1 MTKKIVLS
9 ADSTCDLNAELK
21 ERYHVQYTPL
31 HIILRGEDYLD
42 NVTITNTDIY
52 NAYWEDGSLPKT
64 ASLGPADYAA
74 HFKQFT
80 DTGAEVVH
88 LSLGSGLSNSYD
100 AACTAAKDLPGVYVI
115 DSGNLSTGIGQLV
128 IRAGRMIEEGRSAA
142 EIAAWAEEFRGHV
155 HSSFILQTMDFLA
168 AGGRC
173 PAIVAYVGKIL
184 QFRPEIL
191 VNNADGTMK
200 VGKIY
205 RGTMEKALPKYVT
218 DQLEKYGDDI
228 IADDIFITTS
238 EPCEDLKDIAEETIR
253 RVHPFERM
261 HRTVAC
267 CTIGSHCGPRCIGVL
282 FTTKSACK

>member
-1 MTKKIVLS
+1 MPKTILS

-21 ERYHVQYTPL
+21 AQYDVQYTPL
-31 HIILRGEDYLD
+31 HIMLRGKDYLD

-52 NAYWEDGSLPKT
+52 NAYWEDGSLPQT
-64 ASLGPADYAA
+64 GALGPADYRE

-80 DTGAEVVH
+80 DQGCEVVH
-88 LSLGSGLSNSYD
+88 FSLGSGLSNSYN
-100 AACTAAKDLPGVYVI
+100 AAALAAAELPGVYVV

-128 IRAGRMIEEGRSAA
+128 IRAGRMIAEGKTAA

-173 PAIVAYVGKIL
+173 PAIVAYVGRIL

-205 RGTMEKALPKYVT
+205 RGTMEKALPKYVE

-238 EPCEDLKDIAEETIR
+238 EPCEDLKDIAEEVIG

-261 HRTVAC
+261 HRTIAC
-267 CTIGSHCGPRCIGVL
+267 CTIGSHCGPRTIGVL

>member
-1 MTKKIVLS
+1 MATKTILS

-21 ERYHVQYTPL
+21 AQYDVKYTPL
-31 HIILRGEDYLD
+31 HIILRGKDYLD

-52 NAYWEDGSLPKT
+52 NAYWEDGSLPQT
-64 ASLGPADYAA
+64 AALGPADYAA

-80 DTGAEVVH
+80 DQGYEVVH
-88 LSLGSGLSNSYD
+88 FSLGSGLSNSYN
-100 AACTAAKDLPGVYVI
+100 AAFLGAQGLPGVYVV

-128 IRAGRMIEEGRSAA
+128 IRAGRMIEEGKSAA
-142 EIAAWAEEFRGHV
+142 EIAAWGEEFRGHV
-155 HSSFILQTMDFLA
+155 HSSFLLQTMDFLA

-173 PAIVAYVGKIL
+173 PTVVALVGRML

-191 VNNADGTMK
+191 VNNADGSMK

-205 RGTMEKALPKYVT
+205 RGNMEKALPKYVH
-218 DQLEKYGDDI
+218 DQLTKYGDDI

-238 EPCEDLKDIAEETIR
+238 EPCLDLKDIAEGVINE
-253 RVHPFERM
+253 VHPFERV

-267 CTIGSHCGPRCIGVL
+267 CTIGSHCGPRTIGVL